1 MAVITP
7 EDMHV
12 SKYIHPCTPQ
22 HALEVGFNLRSED
35 RREVEETMG
44 LAAPAAVL
52 QSYYNSDISV
62 YFTSPHG
69 KAVGV
74 AGVTAENIIWMLCTN
89 EGDNHPHTFVR
100 EARRWV
106 NSLDNPYLLYSGE
119 IINIGLERYTFSGLQ
134 NIADYKKLR
143 IPIISYDF
151 LRILSLFSFFVDYPR
166 TEFGCRVGGTLRG
179 PVCVQ
184 NMLRI

>member
-1 MAVITP
+1 MAVIIP

-74 AGVTAENIIWMLCTN
+74 SGVTAENIIWMLCTN

-106 NSLDNPYLLYSGE
+106 NSLDNPYLFNHVDMRNESHVKLLKLLRFKF
-119 IINIGLERYTFSGLQ
+119 INY
-134 NIADYKKLR
+134 Y
-143 IPIISYDF
+143 
-151 LRILSLFSFFVDYPR
+151 
-166 TEFGCRVGGTLRG
+166 
-179 PVCVQ
+179 VQ
-184 NMLRI
+184 NGVPLITFIKPCVSQLQ

>member
-1 MAVITP
+1 
-7 EDMHV
+7 MHV

-74 AGVTAENIIWMLCTN
+74 AGVTADNIIWMLCTD

-106 NSLDNPYLLYSGE
+106 NSLDNPYLYNHVDMRNESHVKLLKLLRFKF
-119 IINIGLERYTFSGLQ
+119 INYYVHNGVPLITFIKPCV
-134 NIADYKKLR
+134 N
-143 IPIISYDF
+143 P
-151 LRILSLFSFFVDYPR
+151 SLWES
-166 TEFGCRVGGTLRG
+166 
-179 PVCVQ
+179 
-184 NMLRI
+184 

>member
-1 MAVITP
+1 
-7 EDMHV
+7 MHA

-22 HALEVGFNLRSED
+22 HALEVGFNLRLED
-35 RREVEETMG
+35 SREVEQTMG

-52 QSYYNSDISV
+52 QSYYNSAISV

-74 AGVTAENIIWMLCTN
+74 AGVTPDNIIWMLCTD

-106 NSLDNPYLLYSGE
+106 NSLDNPFLYNHVDMRNESHVKLLKLLRFKFVNYYVQ
-119 IINIGLERYTFSGLQ
+119 IGVPLITFIKPCALQ
-134 NIADYKKLR
+134 
-143 IPIISYDF
+143 
-151 LRILSLFSFFVDYPR
+151 
-166 TEFGCRVGGTLRG
+166 
-179 PVCVQ
+179 
-184 NMLRI
+184 

>member
-74 AGVTAENIIWMLCTN
+74 AGVTADNIIWMLCTD

-100 EARRWV
+100 EAKRWI
-106 NSLDNPYLLYSGE
+106 NSLDNLYLYNHVDMRNESHVKLLKLLRFKF
-119 IINIGLERYTFSGLQ
+119 INY
-134 NIADYKKLR
+134 Y
-143 IPIISYDF
+143 
-151 LRILSLFSFFVDYPR
+151 
-166 TEFGCRVGGTLRG
+166 
-179 PVCVQ
+179 VQ
-184 NMLRI
+184 NGVPLITFIKPCVSQLQ

>member
-1 MAVITP
+1 
-7 EDMHV
+7 MHA

-22 HALEVGFNLRSED
+22 HPLEVGFNLRAED

-52 QSYYNSDISV
+52 QSYYNSAISV

-74 AGVTAENIIWMLCTN
+74 AGVTADNIIWMLCTD

-106 NSLDNPYLLYSGE
+106 NSLDNPYLYNHVDMRNESHVKLLKLLRFKF
-119 IINIGLERYTFSGLQ
+119 INY
-134 NIADYKKLR
+134 Y
-143 IPIISYDF
+143 
-151 LRILSLFSFFVDYPR
+151 
-166 TEFGCRVGGTLRG
+166 
-179 PVCVQ
+179 VQ
-184 NMLRI
+184 NGVPLITFIKPCARQ